1 MQRTVKLLTKLF
13 AKLGLRIQRIPF
25 GRPNPIYLW
34 DVDDETL
41 CRLYNSAAA
50 QTLKVYRAI
59 RVN

>member
-1 MQRTVKLLTKLF
+1 MRSTVKSLTKLF

-25 GRPNPIYLW
+25 GRPNPIHLW

-50 QTLKVYRAI
+50 QILEVYRAI
-59 RVN
+59 GVN